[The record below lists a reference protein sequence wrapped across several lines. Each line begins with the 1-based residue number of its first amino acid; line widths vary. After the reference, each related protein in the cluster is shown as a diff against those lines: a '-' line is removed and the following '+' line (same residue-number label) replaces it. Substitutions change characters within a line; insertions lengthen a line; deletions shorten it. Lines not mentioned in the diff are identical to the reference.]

1 MINITVFIP
10 LYNAEN
16 YIKKT
21 IQSVLNQT
29 YKNFEILIIND
40 ASTDQSVSIVES
52 FSDDR
57 IRLIH
62 NDTNKG
68 ICYTRQRGVIEARGK
83 YIAILDADDIA
94 MPNRLEKQFAF
105 LEKNPEIAVCGS
117 DAYFIDENDQPI
129 NHKHD
134 INFDSK
140 IIKIENL
147 FANQFINSSAL
158 IRKKC
163 IIEVGN
169 YSMKYCED
177 YDLFVKITEKFETT
191 NLDEKLVC
199 YRMHSKGD
207 SKTKKELY
215 ENAIVDIL
223 NYQYKKL
230 GIKKELSYI
239 PYLLFH
245 KDILSVKIIDF
256 YPFFKT
262 VIDNNK
268 KLKVYD
274 NTIFEKKFITI
285 WLTLVLHHKNFK
297 EAWKLFLHSSFK
309 MSYLVNSKQK
319 RRFFKLLINP
329 FKI

>member
-158 IRKKC
+158 IRKKM
-163 IIEVGN
+163 
-169 YSMKYCED
+169 YY
-177 YDLFVKITEKFETT
+177 
-191 NLDEKLVC
+191 
-199 YRMHSKGD
+199 
-207 SKTKKELY
+207 
-215 ENAIVDIL
+215 
-223 NYQYKKL
+223 
-230 GIKKELSYI
+230 
-239 PYLLFH
+239 
-245 KDILSVKIIDF
+245 
-256 YPFFKT
+256 
-262 VIDNNK
+262 
-268 KLKVYD
+268 
-274 NTIFEKKFITI
+274 
-285 WLTLVLHHKNFK
+285 
-297 EAWKLFLHSSFK
+297 
-309 MSYLVNSKQK
+309 
-319 RRFFKLLINP
+319 
-329 FKI
+329 